1 LPGGAVRS
9 VVQRHEGD
17 IYAITA
23 PIVVEAVERI
33 LAGRVKTKGTA
44 APGAL
49 FDARDVLEALAPE
62 HLTFEIR

>member
-1 LPGGAVRS
+1 M
-9 VVQRHEGD
+9 QRHEGD

-49 FDARDVLEALAPE
+49 FDARGVLEALAPE